1 MPRVHKQLRDRLAE
15 GGVGSP
21 SASSSRQIR
30 KASRAEYVMRPL
42 EFPVAYRG
50 RPWLTDLIR
59 PTAMVSDH
67 WLPAP
72 RLRGGRTRRDGR
84 REHAAVQ
91 SGDGVRHLRRL
102 LRRVRKRS
110 SVRARAQAGEPQ
122 LVSYLR
128 ARWTLSSTASGQ
140 DVPRHKSDDDDRR
153 RDCDDGDGGGGYD
166 HAAILASGPAP
177 KPGGDRRP
185 TR

>member
-1 MPRVHKQLRDRLAE
+1 MPRVHEQLRDRLAE

-91 SGDGVRHLRRL
+91 SGDGVFGTCGD
-102 LRRVRKRS
+102 S
-110 SVRARAQAGEPQ
+110 FAEWASAQAYGLEPKP
-122 LVSYLR
+122 
-128 ARWTLSSTASGQ
+128 ANLSSLATYVRGGRFLRPPRGRTYHATRATTMTA
-140 DVPRHKSDDDDRR
+140 
-153 RDCDDGDGGGGYD
+153 
-166 HAAILASGPAP
+166 AAIATTATVEAATTT
-177 KPGGDRRP
+177 RRF
-185 TR
+185 